1 MNLNTDIKKIRALFP
16 ITKEVIYLNSASQAP
31 LNVRV
36 QNKLEA
42 YLQSELN
49 FEGKKG
55 FDRDD
60 IRIPLAK
67 LLGGYPEEYALTT
80 STGVGLGMIAQGIDF
95 KKGDNIIIPEKEHW
109 NNSFPWLNLESKGV
123 EIRFAKLN
131 KDNSLDPEA
140 IEKLVDNKTRVVA
153 VAAVRFNSGFRP
165 DLSKISKIA
174 HAKNALF
181 VVDAAQ
187 GAGMVPINVVKDN
200 IDIMAGCGFKW
211 LLGMHGTG
219 FLYVS
224 NRVVKRIQ
232 PTLPGMH
239 AAQVTYDELSYHEDA
254 RKFETGTL
262 AYPLFHAWSAGLE
275 LLLSI
280 GVQTVYEKALENT
293 TLIING
299 LLKNNYNIVTPIRN
313 EQERTAIVHF
323 YASSFEKTNA
333 LFSKLKAHKVLVTLQ
348 GENIRVSPNFFT
360 IKEEIEVFLSLL

>member
-1 MNLNTDIKKIRALFP
+1 MDITKIRSLFP
-16 ITKEVIYLNSASQAP
+16 ITKEATYLNSASQAP
-31 LNVRV
+31 LNTCV

-42 YLQSELN
+42 YLKSEIT

-55 FDRDD
+55 FNRDD
-60 IRIPLAK
+60 IRIPLAN
-67 LLGGYPEEYALTT
+67 LLGGSSEEYALTT

-109 NNSFPWLNLESKGV
+109 NNAFPWLHLEKKGV
-123 EIRFAKLN
+123 EIRFVKLN
-131 KDNSLDPEA
+131 KDNSLNPKA
-140 IEKLVDNKTRVVA
+140 IERLIDNKTRVVA

-165 DLSKISKIA
+165 NLGEISKIA
-174 HAKNALF
+174 HAENALF

-187 GAGMVPINVVKDN
+187 GAGMVPINVDKDG

-224 NRVVKRIQ
+224 NRVVKMIQ
-232 PTLPGMH
+232 PVLPGMY
-239 AAQVTYDELSYHEDA
+239 AAHINYDKLSYYEDA

-262 AYPLFHAWSAGLE
+262 AYSLFTAWSAGLE

-280 GVQTVYEKALENT
+280 GVHTIYEKALENT

-299 LLKNNYNIVTPIRN
+299 LLKNNYNLITPIKN
-313 EQERTAIVHF
+313 KEERSAIVHF
-323 YASSFEKTNA
+323 YANSYEKTNE

-360 IKEEIEVFLSLL
+360 TKEEIEVFLSLL

>member
-1 MNLNTDIKKIRALFP
+1 MDITKIRSLFP
-16 ITKEVIYLNSASQAP
+16 ITKEATYLNSASQAP
-31 LNVRV
+31 LNTCV
-36 QNKLEA
+36 QSKLEA
-42 YLQSELN
+42 YLKSEVN

-55 FDRDD
+55 FNRDD
-60 IRIPLAK
+60 IRIPLAN
-67 LLGGYPEEYALTT
+67 LLGGSSEEYALTT

-109 NNSFPWLNLESKGV
+109 NNAFPWLHLEKKGV
-123 EIRFAKLN
+123 EIRFVKLN
-131 KDNSLDPEA
+131 KDNSLNPKA
-140 IEKLVDNKTRVVA
+140 IERLIDNKTRVVA

-165 DLSKISKIA
+165 NLGEISKIA
-174 HAKNALF
+174 HAENALF

-187 GAGMVPINVVKDN
+187 GAGMVPINVDKDG

-224 NRVVKRIQ
+224 NRVVKMIQ
-232 PTLPGMH
+232 PVLPGMY
-239 AAQVTYDELSYHEDA
+239 AAHIKYDKLSYYEDA

-262 AYPLFHAWSAGLE
+262 AYSLFTAWSAGLE

-280 GVQTVYEKALENT
+280 GVHTIYEKALENT

-299 LLKNNYNIVTPIRN
+299 LLKNNYNLITPIKN
-313 EQERTAIVHF
+313 KEERSAIVHF
-323 YASSFEKTNA
+323 YANSYEKTNE

-360 IKEEIEVFLSLL
+360 TKEEIEVFLSLL

>member
-1 MNLNTDIKKIRALFP
+1 MDITKIRSLFP
-16 ITKEVIYLNSASQAP
+16 ITKEAIYLNSASQAP
-31 LNVRV
+31 LNTCV
-36 QNKLEA
+36 QSKLEA
-42 YLQSELN
+42 YLKSEAN

-55 FDRDD
+55 FNRDD
-60 IRIPLAK
+60 IRIPLAN
-67 LLGGYPEEYALTT
+67 LLGGSPEEYALTT

-109 NNSFPWLNLESKGV
+109 NNAFPWLHLEKKGIEV
-123 EIRFAKLN
+123 RFVKLN
-131 KDNSLDPEA
+131 KDNSLNPEA
-140 IEKLVDNKTRVVA
+140 IEKLIDYRTRVVA

-165 DLSKISKIA
+165 NLSKISEIA
-174 HAKNALF
+174 HARNALF

-187 GAGMVPINVVKDN
+187 GAGMVPIDVVKDG

-224 NRVVKRIQ
+224 NRVVKMIQ
-232 PTLPGMH
+232 PVLPGMY
-239 AAQVTYDELSYHEDA
+239 AAHINYDKLSYYEDA

-262 AYPLFHAWSAGLE
+262 AYSLFTAWSAGLE

-280 GVQTVYEKALENT
+280 GIDTVYKKALENT
-293 TLIING
+293 ALIING
-299 LLKNNYNIVTPIRN
+299 LLKNNYNLVTPIKN
-313 EQERTAIVHF
+313 DQERSAIVHF
-323 YASSFEKTNA
+323 YASSFEKTKA

-360 IKEEIEVFLSLL
+360 TKEEIKVFLSLL

>member
-1 MNLNTDIKKIRALFP
+1 MDITKIRSLFP
-16 ITKEVIYLNSASQAP
+16 ITKEATYLNSASQAP
-31 LNVRV
+31 LNTCV

-42 YLQSELN
+42 YLKSEIT

-55 FDRDD
+55 FNRDD
-60 IRIPLAK
+60 IRIPLAN
-67 LLGGYPEEYALTT
+67 LLGGSSEEYALTT

-109 NNSFPWLNLESKGV
+109 NNAFPWLHLEKKGV
-123 EIRFAKLN
+123 EIRFVKLN
-131 KDNSLDPEA
+131 KDNSLNPKA
-140 IEKLVDNKTRVVA
+140 IERLIDNKTRVVA

-165 DLSKISKIA
+165 NLGEISKIA
-174 HAKNALF
+174 HAENALF

-187 GAGMVPINVVKDN
+187 GAGMVPINVDKDG

-224 NRVVKRIQ
+224 NRVVKMIQ
-232 PTLPGMH
+232 PVLPGMY
-239 AAQVTYDELSYHEDA
+239 AAHIKYDKLSYYEDA

-262 AYPLFHAWSAGLE
+262 AYSLFTAWSAGLE

-280 GVQTVYEKALENT
+280 GVHTIYEKALENT

-299 LLKNNYNIVTPIRN
+299 LLKNNYNLITPIKN
-313 EQERTAIVHF
+313 KEERSAIVHF
-323 YASSFEKTNA
+323 YANSYEKTNE

-360 IKEEIEVFLSLL
+360 TKEEIEVFLNLL